1 MIGELVMK
9 NEQATVDIII
19 ELIANIVKSAL
30 THKDEEVH
38 SNGSIN

>member
-9 NEQATVDIII
+9 NEQATVEIII
-19 ELIANIVKSAL
+19 ELIANIVKNTL
-30 THKDEEVH
+30 THKDKEVH